1 MIPRYSRPAMTRV
14 WDETSKFDR
23 WLKVELAVTDAL
35 AAAGRVPKEAAAVIR
50 ARAGFDLARIQE
62 IEATVQHDVIAFL
75 TSVAEKVG
83 PESRFVHLGLTSN
96 DVVDT
101 AQALQIVESVDLL
114 LAGLEGLR
122 RAVEARAFEHKAT
135 PMIGRTHGMH
145 AEPITFGL
153 KLALWHDQIRRDIE
167 RITAARGRLAVGK
180 LSGAVG
186 TYAHLGPEIEAA
198 ALGALGLTPVPIA
211 SQVIQRDRHAELLAA
226 IALAATTIETCAMEI
241 RHLQRSEVG
250 EVEEPFAK
258 GQKGSSAM
266 PHKKNPVGSEQMAGL
281 ARLIRGYMLAAFENV
296 PLWHERDISHSS
308 AERVLLPDSAILL
321 DYMLDRFTRIVSG
334 MVVDP
339 VAMRRNLNASGGL
352 IYSGNVLLALA
363 EKGVT
368 REQAYEWVQAAAMRA
383 RKEGADFRSL
393 LESDPHV
400 SAALGGREL
409 ARCFDLDWQLRHVDD
424 LFRRVFGRA

>member
-1 MIPRYSRPAMTRV
+1 MIPRYSRAVMSRV
-14 WDETSKFDR
+14 WDENSKFDR

-35 AAAGRVPKEAAAVIR
+35 SEAGRVPKAAAAAIR
-50 ARAGFDLARIQE
+50 ERAGFDLGRIQE

-83 PESRFVHLGLTSN
+83 PESRFIHLGLTSS

-101 AQALQIVESVDLL
+101 AQALQIVEAVDLL
-114 LAGLEGLR
+114 LGGLEGLR
-122 RAVEARAFEHKAT
+122 RAVEARAFEHKMT

-167 RITAARGRLAVGK
+167 RVTAARRRMAVGK

-186 TYAHLGPEIEAA
+186 TYAHLEPDIEAA
-198 ALGALGLTPVPIA
+198 ALATLGLDPVPIA
-211 SQVIQRDRHAELLAA
+211 SQVIQRDRHAELMAA
-226 IALAATTIETCAMEI
+226 IALAATTIETCALEI

-250 EVEEPFAK
+250 EVEEPFGK

-308 AERVLLPDSAILL
+308 AERVLLPDATILL

-339 VAMRRNLNASGGL
+339 AAMRRNLNASGGL

-368 REQAYEWVQAAAMRA
+368 REQAYEWVQSAAMRA
-383 RKEGADFRSL
+383 RNEGADLRTL
-393 LESDPHV
+393 LEKDPHV
-400 SAALGGREL
+400 SRALGTKDL

>member
-1 MIPRYSRPAMTRV
+1 VIARYTRAPMARIWEDDSRFR
-14 WDETSKFDR
+14 R
-23 WLKVELAVTDAL
+23 WLEVEVAVCGAL
-35 AAAGRVPKEAAAVIR
+35 AAAGRIPKDAFAAIR
-50 ARAGFDLARIQE
+50 ERAAFDLARIHE

-83 PESRFVHLGLTSN
+83 PESRFIHLGLTSN

-114 LAGLEGLR
+114 LQGVDGLM
-122 RAVEARAFEHKAT
+122 RAVEARAFEHKNT
-135 PMIGRTHGMH
+135 VMIGRTHGMH

-153 KLALWHDQIRRDIE
+153 KLAVWFDQLRRDRE
-167 RITAARGRLAVGK
+167 RLAAARRRLAVGK

-186 TYAHLGPEIEAA
+186 TFAHLQPSIEAA
-198 ALGALGLTPVPIA
+198 ALETLGLEPVPIA

-226 IALAATTIETCAMEI
+226 VALAATTIETCALEI
-241 RHLQRSEVG
+241 RHLQRTEVA
-250 EVEEPFAK
+250 EVEEPFGK

-266 PHKKNPVGSEQMAGL
+266 PHKKNPVGCEQMAGL
-281 ARLIRGYMLAAFENV
+281 ARLTRGYMLAAFENV

-308 AERVLLPDSAILL
+308 AERVILPDATILL
-321 DYMLDRFTRIVSG
+321 DYMLHRFTRIVSG

-339 VAMRRNLNASGGL
+339 AAMKRNLEASGGL

-368 REQAYEWVQAAAMRA
+368 REQAYEWVQGAAMRA
-383 RKEGADFRSL
+383 RSGGGGFRAL
-393 LESDPHV
+393 LKGDAGVTGVLPPAEID
-400 SAALGGREL
+400 
-409 ARCFDLDWQLRHVDD
+409 RCFDLDWQLRHVDD